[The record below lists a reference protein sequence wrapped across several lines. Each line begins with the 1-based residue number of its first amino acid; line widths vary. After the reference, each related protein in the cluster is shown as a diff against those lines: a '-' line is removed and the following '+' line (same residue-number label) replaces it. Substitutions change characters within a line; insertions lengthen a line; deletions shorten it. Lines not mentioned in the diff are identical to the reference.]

1 MKILNLAY
9 RYTMNQLMSE
19 SVQAAVRPHECVDT
33 YYSTKENSEVQCLPA
48 TVENRFVQAL
58 TSLQSGATSTLT
70 FNPQGGLGDI
80 VLSAVLPVPVA
91 ASVDVSAGQGLGL
104 TRGWLYQMIQS
115 VNVRY
120 AGSQQYQFGGEQML
134 MQVLNECEDSIKKDQ
149 MLALGGAEIA
159 SPSDWAQLSLRSA
172 SIYIK
177 LPHNSPS
184 AQEKPLPFP
193 TDVIS
198 GPVQIQIQFKSF
210 SQVFLAN
217 DISGVVTLPQIQ
229 ATIPAA
235 FASAQV
241 QYKQVHLND
250 RADSASVR
258 HDLSKQAL
266 SIPLRNFMQYQF
278 TATLPAQDTPEYAIN
293 LTGFRSGSVQGLVV
307 FFAPSS
313 NLTDVGAKQPLLFS
327 PPKALQLSV
336 NGLVYYRSEN
346 NSDQIWSLCER
357 KTSATFSTTALTWNA
372 ATRAYDKGTGVA
384 GYWAVIP
391 FAQVNEVLA
400 GEYKLMNGLGIGN
413 SVVNLTIDTG
423 LPNTSCQL
431 FCYALYN
438 ATLLATGGSCDY
450 VF

>member
-1 MKILNLAY
+1 
-9 RYTMNQLMSE
+9 MNQLMSE

-70 FNPQGGLGDI
+70 FNPDGGLSDI
-80 VLSAVLPVPVA
+80 ILSAVLPVPETPYGP
-91 ASVDVSAGQGLGL
+91 AGQGLGL
-104 TRGWLYQMIQS
+104 TRGWLYQLVASI
-115 VNVRY
+115 NVRY
-120 AGSQQYQFGGEQML
+120 AGSQQYQFAGEQEL
-134 MQVLNECEDSIKKDQ
+134 IQILNECEDSVKKDQ
-149 MLALGGAEIA
+149 MLEQGGAEIK
-159 SPSDWAQLSLRSA
+159 SPADWAQENLRSA

-193 TDVIS
+193 TDSIS
-198 GPVQIQIQFKSF
+198 GPVQIQIQFKPF

-217 DISGVVTLPQIQ
+217 DISGQAVGSAA
-229 ATIPAA
+229 ATIPKA

-250 RADSASVR
+250 RADSAAVN
-258 HDLSKQAL
+258 HDLSKEAL
-266 SIPLRNFMQYQF
+266 SIPLRNFMQNQF
-278 TATLPAQDTPEYAIN
+278 TATLPSQATPLYQVN

-307 FFAPSS
+307 FFAPSA
-313 NLTDVGAKQPLLFS
+313 NLVSPGNKQPILYGA
-327 PPKALQLSV
+327 PKSLQLSV
-336 NGLVYYRSEN
+336 NGLVYYRSDN
-346 NSDQIWSLCER
+346 YSDQMWSLCER
-357 KTSATFSTTALTWNA
+357 KTAAMFSTTQLTWDASNNVYNPGSGA
-372 ATRAYDKGTGVA
+372 AAYWT
-384 GYWAVIP
+384 VIP

-413 SVVNLTIDTG
+413 SIVNLTIDTG
-423 LPNTSCQL
+423 LPDTPCQL

-438 ATLLATGGSCDY
+438 ATLMATAGSCDY